1 MEKLK
6 LSTMKSKCYRE
17 LSGGQQQRVLLARA
31 LCASTQVLF
40 LDEPVASLD
49 PIVTKELYEIVKQL
63 HQEGMTIIMISHD
76 VSAVLEYSSH
86 ILQLGQNDYFFGTK
100 EEYLQKK
107 MEMGGTDWVTV

>member
-1 MEKLK
+1 
-6 LSTMKSKCYRE
+6 
-17 LSGGQQQRVLLARA
+17 
-31 LCASTQVLF
+31 
-40 LDEPVASLD
+40 
-49 PIVTKELYEIVKQL
+49 
-63 HQEGMTIIMISHD
+63 MTIIMISHD